1 MTDSLGGPT
10 ANPSPLLVAQ
20 QGAGA
25 VGSPDESP
33 DAGVAWHFGDPLAE
47 QRSAERSAVVIDRSH
62 RGIIEISGDERL
74 SWLHTI
80 SSQFVSN
87 LADRASAENL
97 SLDLN
102 GRVEDHFVVT
112 DIDELTFLDTE
123 RERLDPLLG
132 FLQKMVFWAK
142 AEPVLRDDM
151 AILTLL
157 GPDAITGPIADLLE
171 IPADA
176 AIYQAGRFPEQRHDD
191 EPSGFWRIMP
201 PFGDPDSIGVR
212 TMPRVDVMVPATQL
226 TEWWQRLTDAG
237 AKPAG
242 MWTYEA
248 LRVAA
253 GFPRLGLDTDDRT
266 IPHEVEWIG
275 GPDEFGAVHL
285 EKGCYRGQETVA
297 RVHNLGKPPRRL
309 VLLQLDGSADSR
321 PSTGDPVTAEGRAI
335 GRVGTVIDHYEYGP
349 IALALIKRSVPVD
362 TPLVAGGA
370 DATIDPTSLR
380 ADDRIQAGRA
390 AIEGLRSR

>member
-1 MTDSLGGPT
+1 MTDSLDGPAVT
-10 ANPSPLLVAQ
+10 PSPVLVARR
-20 QGAGA
+20 GSGA
-25 VGSPDESP
+25 VGAPEQSP

-47 QRSAERSAVVIDRSH
+47 QRSAERSCVVIDRSH
-62 RGIIEISGDERL
+62 RGIIEISGAERL

-87 LADRASAENL
+87 LPDRTSAENL

-112 DIDELTFLDTE
+112 DIDDVTFLDTE
-123 RERLDPLLG
+123 RERSEPLLG

-142 AEPVLRDDM
+142 AEPVLRDDL
-151 AILTLL
+151 AIITLL
-157 GPDAITGPIADLLE
+157 GSAAVTGAIADLLE
-171 IPADA
+171 IPHDVR
-176 AIYQAGRFPEQRHDD
+176 IYQAGRFPEQHHDD
-191 EPSGFWRIMP
+191 EPSGFWRVMP
-201 PFGDPDSIGVR
+201 PFGEPDAIGVR
-212 TMPRVDVMVPATQL
+212 SIPRVDVMVPATQL
-226 TEWWQRLTDAG
+226 TMWWDRLTDAG
-237 AKPAG
+237 ARPAG

-253 GFPRLGLDTDDRT
+253 GFARLGVDTDERT

-309 VLLQLDGSADSR
+309 LLLQLDGSADSR
-321 PSTGDPVTAEGRAI
+321 PSTGDPVTADGRTV
-335 GRVGTVIDHYEYGP
+335 GRIGTVIDHYEYGP

-362 TPLVAGGA
+362 TALVAGGA
-370 DATIDPTSLR
+370 DATIDSTSLR
-380 ADDRIQAGRA
+380 ADDRVQAGRA
-390 AIEGLRSR
+390 AIDGLRAR